1 MQLIDAVEAE
11 IGHPVEA
18 WPTQILTIIFAF
30 DPQMSFALSQ
40 LEKVIA
46 FFYGHDVPVNMAH
59 QVFPACSFYNHHTIE
74 DAFRYFYNKWSQYPF
89 LGNDT
94 IYYNL

>member
-1 MQLIDAVEAE
+1 MQLVDVVEAE

-30 DPQMSFALSQ
+30 DPHMAFALSQ

-46 FFYGHDVPVNMAH
+46 FFTAIMFQLIWHINSSL
-59 QVFPACSFYNHHTIE
+59 PAASSPITLPKMHLHTFIPNGLSILIW
-74 DAFRYFYNKWSQYPF
+74 APIVCIS
-89 LGNDT
+89 
-94 IYYNL
+94 I